1 MMTAGSV
8 QPRPGVTAY
17 QARDGAPVF
26 LSDMIIE
33 LGLAEVEHVEAAV
46 ETARS
51 SGETVGRILVR
62 EGRLTEDQLA
72 RALAARYGLNH
83 IDLAE
88 FDVDPDAANLLPK
101 PAAQRYKAVPI
112 GFEADGSMLV
122 AMADPSDSLAISDI
136 AFMTKLEVQASVAG
150 ADLIADLVG
159 RLPLP
164 PDESRRSSFPPPAP
178 PEAPSIES
186 AFEVPE
192 APAPVPAPE
201 ASVAPPPAPAV
212 DDAELASLRAELEEA
227 TAALD
232 AERSK
237 HAQDVAELKQ
247 QSRGDDHLQ
256 SDLDQVRGELD
267 QARTDL
273 QLARTDL
280 DQARSELD
288 ETRGERDK
296 SREEID
302 RRRSEIDQARAEVE
316 RVREDLERQRGDFD
330 TQHTELEQVR
340 SERDHQRGELD
351 QVRGERD
358 QQRSELEQARSERDL
373 QRGELDAVR
382 AQVEEQRGELDEAR
396 LATARLAETET
407 KLAESEAKVA
417 ELSEAEQRVNEA
429 HATLQKMRREFELE
443 RETHAATERDLRA
456 KLASESEQRDALTRA
471 EVTMQKR
478 IEVLRTQNAALL
490 DAYATAKRWSA
501 EFARGARELAATLEQ
516 PVLDDALQA
525 QQKEDS
531 ESPPEDPERD
541 PGRFARDE
549 DEDS

>member
-8 QPRPGVTAY
+8 QPRPGVTPY

-33 LGLAEVEHVEAAV
+33 LGLAEVEHVESAV

-62 EGRLTEDQLA
+62 EGRLSEDQLA

-136 AFMTKLEVQASVAG
+136 AFMTKLEVQAAVAG

-178 PEAPSIES
+178 PEAPPVDS
-186 AFEVPE
+186 AFEVPQ
-192 APAPVPAPE
+192 ASVPAPVPAPAPE

-212 DDAELASLRAELEEA
+212 DEAELAALRAELEEA

-232 AERSK
+232 SERSK

-256 SDLDQVRGELD
+256 SEVDQGRAELD
-267 QARTDL
+267 QTRSEL
-273 QLARTDL
+273 E
-280 DQARSELD
+280 QARSELS
-288 ETRGERDK
+288 ETRGELDN
-296 SREEID
+296 SRAEID
-302 RRRSEIDQARAEVE
+302 RRRGEIDQARAELE
-316 RVREDLERQRGDFD
+316 RVREDLERQRADFD
-330 TQHTELEQVR
+330 TQQTELEQVRGERDHQRGELEQVR
-340 SERDHQRGELD
+340 SERE
-351 QVRGERD
+351 
-358 QQRSELEQARSERDL
+358 QQRSELEQARSERDQ

-382 AQVEEQRGELDEAR
+382 VQVEEQRAELDEAR
-396 LATARLAETET
+396 LATARLAEAET
-407 KLAESEAKVA
+407 KLAESEAKIT
-417 ELSEAEQRVNEA
+417 ELSESEQRVNEA

-501 EFARGARELAATLEQ
+501 EFARGARELTATLEQ

-525 QQKEDS
+525 QQQQGS
-531 ESPPEDPERD
+531 EAPPDDPERD
-541 PGRFARDE
+541 PGRFARD
-549 DEDS
+549 DEES